1 MKNGLITENGELRYY
16 RNGKPEHAGLIL
28 VDGDYYYISSG
39 GWAVR
44 GKHVVHRE
52 MTNGLLKRGTYTF
65 DKDYKLIKGS
75 YDPPQKRKKRK
86 KRTGKQLPR
95 RFFLSYILPAIVL
108 ILFPVLVIAISSLW
122 TTDNPADP
130 TETTGSSSVTTEPEI
145 KIVLPS
151 FEEDVLLCSPEAKE
165 VYDGELPVRDAV
177 QSGSPY
183 RPFLFEYRLT
193 NTSGVLQISENE
205 NMTDARSYVMAEHS
219 GHVSIDNLKTGTTY
233 YYKVIINGQEYPGTF
248 RTAPSTRFV
257 SIPGLVNTRDIGG
270 YVNLDGKT
278 VKQGLLIRGVEMD
291 GLVNTEYFLPVDA
304 LEDVQADFGF
314 VYDLDLRNPSIYS
327 GQYLSRLGANVDH
340 KFYGAPQY
348 GSIFSKDYH
357 PSLQSIFA
365 DLADPNKYPMY
376 FHCTWGTDRTGTVI
390 FLLEGVLNM
399 SEQDMIN
406 DYKLSGFVR
415 PAVADYTN
423 MDVIIHGLEPY
434 EGDTLQEKIVSFL
447 TTEVGVT
454 ESQIQSIRN
463 IFLG

>member
-1 MKNGLITENGELRYY
+1 MKDGLILENGELRYY
-16 RNGKPEHAGLIL
+16 RNGKPEHAGLIR

-39 GWAVR
+39 GRAVK
-44 GKHVVHRE
+44 GEHVVHGE

-65 DKDYKLIKGS
+65 GKDYKLIKSS
-75 YDPPQKRKKRK
+75 YVAPKKRKKRK
-86 KRTGKQLPR
+86 TKQLPR
-95 RFFLSYILPAIVL
+95 RFFLSYILPALIL
-108 ILFPVLVIAISSLW
+108 ILFPLLIIVISSLR
-122 TTDNPADP
+122 TTDNPAP
-130 TETTGSSSVTTEPEI
+130 PVETTGSMAETTGQEI

-151 FEEDVLLCSPEAKE
+151 FEEDVLLCSPEAKQ
-165 VYDGELPVRDAV
+165 VYDGQVDVRDAV
-177 QSGSPY
+177 QSGNPY
-183 RPFLFEYRLT
+183 RPFLFEYHLT

-205 NMTDARSYVMAEHS
+205 NMTNARSFIMAEHS

-233 YYKVIINGQEYPGTF
+233 YYKAIIDGQEYPGSF

-278 VKQGLLIRGVEMD
+278 VKQGMLIRGVEMD
-291 GLVNTEYFLPVDA
+291 GLVNTDYFLPGDA
-304 LEDVQADFGF
+304 LEDVQATFGF

-327 GQYLSRLGANVDH
+327 GQYLSRLGDNVKH

-357 PSLQSIFA
+357 PSLKSIFS
-365 DLADPNKYPMY
+365 DLADPGKYPMY
-376 FHCTWGTDRTGTVI
+376 LHCTWGTDRTGTVI

-399 SEQDMIN
+399 SEEDMIN
-406 DYKLSGFVR
+406 DYKLTGFVR

-447 TTEVGVT
+447 ITEVGVT
-454 ESQIQSIRN
+454 ESQIQSIRD